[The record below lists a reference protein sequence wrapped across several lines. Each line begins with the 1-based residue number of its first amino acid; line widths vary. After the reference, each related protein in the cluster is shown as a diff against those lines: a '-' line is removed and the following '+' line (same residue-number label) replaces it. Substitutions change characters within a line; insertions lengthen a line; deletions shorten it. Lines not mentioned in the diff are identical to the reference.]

1 MMGLTR
7 VGGPPWFVAAVLA
20 AGTVAAPNLQAQEV
34 ELPVD
39 STETRERPFSVS
51 LGLRLELMGVA
62 SPGASVGMTL
72 TPGRGLWFSAEYLA
86 QMVRWRVQY
95 DPHTR
100 RDHVHF
106 GRLVAGVGTGDGPIL
121 FVFYERGAATIKTH
135 PESWRGRTYD
145 MSGIGLGAGYTAR
158 RVTATLDLSIGGA
171 NRSSGSLYA
180 SLGASLRFRLF

>member
-1 MMGLTR
+1 MNVTR
-7 VGGPPWFVAAVLA
+7 VGGAPWFVAAVLV
-20 AGTVAAPNLQAQEV
+20 AGAVATPGVQAQEV
-34 ELPVD
+34 ELQVD
-39 STETRERPFSVS
+39 STKVRERPLSVS
-51 LGLRLELMGVA
+51 LGLRLEFVGVE
-62 SPGASVGMTL
+62 SPGASVQVTL
-72 TPGRGLWFSAEYLA
+72 TPGRLWFSLEYLA

-106 GRLVAGVGTGDGPIL
+106 GRLVAGGGTGDGPIL
-121 FVFYERGAATIKTH
+121 FVFYERGVATIKTH

-145 MSGIGLGAGYTAR
+145 LSGIGLGAGYTAR
-158 RVTATLDLSIGGA
+158 RVTAALEFSVGGA